1 MTQNEQKTPA
11 GGTRPGY
18 PLDVMVRDMVAA
30 AIVTIML
37 IPQSLA
43 YAMLAGLPAE
53 VGLYAS
59 MVPLVIYGLTG
70 TSSTL
75 AVGPVAV
82 LSVMTASAIATTSQT
97 LGLPGVMVA
106 IWLAGLSGVW
116 LLALGALRLGF
127 VAHFLSHS
135 VIKGFIAASG
145 ILIALSQVRHLLGIG
160 ADGHNVFELLA
171 EIVSQLSETQGLTAL
186 LGLGCVG
193 FFVLTKRFGKRVFV
207 QLGLNDFAAELLVK
221 AAPAF
226 AVVVTLAA
234 SSGFGMDAR
243 GVAVVGAV
251 PAGLPMPVLPVAS
264 LEVIKVLG
272 VPSLMIALVG
282 YVESISVA
290 QTFAARRRETIS
302 PNRELVALGAANLGA
317 AVTGGMPVT
326 GGFSRSAVSFEAG
339 AQTRF
344 AGIFT
349 AVGMA
354 AMTLLLAPALAP
366 LPKAT
371 LAATIVVA
379 VLGLVD
385 LRSILE
391 TLRYSRQDGAATL
404 LTVLVTLVAGVEFG
418 ILVGVA
424 LSLALHLYRTS
435 VPHMAVVGLVPGTEH
450 FRNIQRHEVQTD
462 PRVLSIRVDESLYF
476 ANAAFLVESVLDLVK
491 AAPQTRHV
499 ILQCSAVN
507 EIDAS
512 ALHALEL
519 INYRLKA
526 QYIRFHLSEVKGP
539 VMDRLHKVDFLQHL
553 NGQVFLTHYGA
564 YQALIGR
571 DEEAAAATMGA
582 V

>member
-1 MTQNEQKTPA
+1 MSAREQKSA
-11 GGTRPGY
+11 AGY
-18 PLDVMVRDMVAA
+18 PRDVMVRDMVAA
-30 AIVTIML
+30 AIVTVML

-59 MVPLVIYGLTG
+59 MVPLVVYALTG

-82 LSVMTASAIATTSQT
+82 LSMMTATAIATTSET

-106 IWLAGLSGVW
+106 IWLALLSGAW
-116 LLALGALRLGF
+116 LLGLGLLRLGF

-145 ILIALSQVRHLLGIG
+145 ILIALSQVRHLLGIA
-160 ADGHNVFELLA
+160 ADGHNAFDLLA
-171 EIVSQLSETQGLTAL
+171 EIVSQLPETQGLTAL

-193 FFVLTKRFGKRVFV
+193 FFVLTKRYGKQFFV
-207 QLGLNDFAAELLVK
+207 KLGLNDFAADLLVK

-234 SSGFGMDAR
+234 SSGLGMDAQ

-251 PAGLPMPVLPVAS
+251 PAGLPTPVLPVFS
-264 LEVIKVLG
+264 LEVIKVLA

-354 AMTLLLAPALAP
+354 GMTLLLAPALAP

-391 TLRYSRQDGAATL
+391 TLKYSRQDGAATV
-404 LTVLVTLVAGVEFG
+404 LTVLVTLVAGVELG

-462 PRVLSIRVDESLYF
+462 PHVLSIRVDESLYF
-476 ANAAFLVESVLDLVK
+476 ANAAFLVEKVLDLVK

-519 INYRLKA
+519 INYRLKE
-526 QYIRFHLSEVKGP
+526 QFIRFHLSEVKGP

-553 NGQVFLTHYGA
+553 NGKVFLTHYGA
-564 YQALIGR
+564 YQALVGR
-571 DEEAAAATMGA
+571 GEEEAAAALGT

>member
-1 MTQNEQKTPA
+1 MALKQLELPA
-11 GGTRPGY
+11 QRAYTR
-18 PLDVMVRDMVAA
+18 DVMLRDAVAA
-30 AIVTIML
+30 CIVTIML

-82 LSVMTASAIATTSQT
+82 LSMMTASAIATTGEA
-97 LGLPGVMVA
+97 LALPPAEVA
-106 IWLAGLSGVW
+106 IWLAALSGLW
-116 LLALGALRLGF
+116 LLLLGALRLGF
-127 VAHFLSHS
+127 IAHFLSHS

-145 ILIALSQVRHLLGIG
+145 ILIALSQVRHLLGID
-160 ADGHNVFELLA
+160 AHGHNALQLLSS
-171 EIVSQLSETQGLTAL
+171 IVAAVPGTGLQTAAI
-186 LGLGCVG
+186 GLGCVV
-193 FFVLTKRFGKRVFV
+193 FFLVVRRYGKAALLA
-207 QLGLNDFAAELLVK
+207 LGVRDFTADLLVK

-226 AVVVTLAA
+226 AVLVTLALSA
-234 SSGFGMDAR
+234 GLGLSAK

-251 PAGLPMPVLPVAS
+251 PAGLPVFHVSLPTRAL
-264 LEVIKVLG
+264 LEALA
-272 VPSLMIALVG
+272 VPALMIALVG

-290 QTFAARRRETIS
+290 QTFAARRRESIS
-302 PNRELVALGAANLGA
+302 PNRELVALGAANIGA

-326 GGFSRSAVSFEAG
+326 GGFSRSAVSFDAG

-349 AVGMA
+349 AGGMA
-354 AMTLLLAPALAP
+354 VMTLLLAPSLSA

-379 VLGLVD
+379 VLALIDVKA
-385 LRSILE
+385 IVE
-391 TLRYSRQDGAATL
+391 TARYSWQDGAATL
-404 LTVLVTLVAGVEFG
+404 FTIAVTLLAGVELG
-418 ILVGVA
+418 IIVGVG

-450 FRNIQRHEVQTD
+450 FRNVQRHEVQTD

-476 ANAAFLVESVLDLVK
+476 ANAEFLVEQVMALVK
-491 AAPQTRHV
+491 KSPETEHV
-499 ILQCSAVN
+499 VLQCSAVN

-512 ALHALEL
+512 ALHALSL
-519 INYRLKA
+519 INHRLDA
-526 QYIRFHLSEVKGP
+526 LGIRFHLSEVKGP
-539 VMDRLHKVDFLQHL
+539 VMDRLHKVDFVEQLS
-553 NGQVFLTHYGA
+553 GEVFLSQYAAYSALTHP
-564 YQALIGR
+564 GR
-571 DEEAAAATMGA
+571 VQTPSG
-582 V
+582 

>member
-1 MTQNEQKTPA
+1 MTQDAQKTPEGA
-11 GGTRPGY
+11 TRPGY
-18 PLDVMVRDMVAA
+18 PRDVMVRDMVAA

-82 LSVMTASAIATTSQT
+82 LSMMTASAIATTSQT

-160 ADGHNVFELLA
+160 ADGHNAFELLA
-171 EIVSQLSETQGLTAL
+171 EIVLQLPETQGLTAL

-193 FFVLTKRFGKRVFV
+193 FFVLTKRFGKRLLV
-207 QLGLNDFAAELLVK
+207 QLGLNDFAADLLVK

-251 PAGLPMPVLPVAS
+251 PAGLPMPVLPVFS
-264 LEVIKVLG
+264 LEVIKALG

-404 LTVLVTLVAGVEFG
+404 LTVLVTLVAGVELG

-424 LSLALHLYRTS
+424 LSLALYLYRTS

-539 VMDRLHKVDFLQHL
+539 VMDRLRKVDFLQHL

-564 YQALIGR
+564 YQALVGR
-571 DEEAAAATMGA
+571 GDEAEAATLGT